1 MGHIQN
7 GIVFHI
13 FDKFIHTIP
22 VFVSHYILCALGFTV
37 VKYNKLD
44 MMAQTALNAGHTA
57 RNMQALNCL
66 DRSTATATAIIA
78 TALTK
83 KLSCISFGMPA
94 NII

>member
-1 MGHIQN
+1 MNLEEEASLLAILN
-7 GIVFHI
+7 E
-13 FDKFIHTIP
+13 DKEEEMQ
-22 VFVSHYILCALGFTV
+22 YARV